1 MHRFTIFLRILIT
14 MRETETF
21 DYIRQKYQSE
31 KETWMMVRH
40 LVKFDEQMRIRSVH
54 DFDIDVYVSS
64 FGRLMRNGTVCNM
77 SYGEKYDISS
87 MFTDTVGR
95 KVRFKRHQIVLQTF
109 NPCERRQYDTVDHIN
124 NRERFDNSIFNLRW
138 ADKRTQVENRRDKP
152 GKKRY
157 VCCIGDDE
165 IYSSCAEVERLFG
178 LPKNTVSKVC
188 RGELEQID
196 GYRFYYL

>member
-1 MHRFTIFLRILIT
+1 
-14 MRETETF
+14 MREAETF
-21 DYIRQKYQSE
+21 DYIRQKYSSE
-31 KETWMMVRH
+31 TEVWLSVRH
-40 LVKFDEQMRIRSVH
+40 LVKFDDRMRIRSIH
-54 DFDIDVYVSS
+54 DFDIDVAVSS
-64 FGRLMRNGTVCNM
+64 FGRLMRNGAICNM
-77 SYGEKYDISS
+77 SYGDKYDISS
-87 MFTDTVGR
+87 MFTDTNGR
-95 KVRFKRHQIVLQTF
+95 QVRFKRHQIVLQTF
-109 NPCERRQYDTVDHIN
+109 IPDGRRPYDTVDHKN

-138 ADKRTQVENRRDKP
+138 ADKCTQVSNRRDKP
-152 GKKRY
+152 GKKRH